1 MNSLLQDLR
10 YGARMLLKR
19 PGFTFVAVITLA
31 LGVGANTAIF
41 SIVYGVL
48 LRPLPYA
55 QSERLTMVW
64 LRGVKEAG
72 GDQTPLSAADLLG
85 WRGERDTVRKGGA
98 PGVLSHNHTRVVGA
112 ADGHPP
118 AAPARDF

>member
-72 GDQTPLSAADLLG
+72 GDQTPLSVADLLD
-85 WRGERDTVRKGGA
+85 WRAEGAQVRHGTGLRVHPHQHTTR
-98 PGVLSHNHTRVVGA
+98 PGRAKVSRTTRA
-112 ADGHPP
+112 
-118 AAPARDF
+118 

>member
-72 GDQTPLSAADLLG
+72 GDQTPLSVAHLLD
-85 WRGERDTVRKGGA
+85 WRAGRHRPSTGQRPCA
-98 PGVLSHNHTRVVGA
+98 PRRQSTRRPTSRRRTTA
-112 ADGHPP
+112 CRATC
-118 AAPARDF
+118 R